1 MSGFASSSSA
11 SGGGEDKSVSRGH
24 ASLHKYPGILHAF
37 FSGFNQNNGYSNDNE
52 DSSSGEETPIEIE
65 NADESIVITYVSDR
79 TRSKT
84 AKTNVESNN
93 TLDKSSTVK
102 NSNNSVAKSKKSS
115 KRSDSQNL
123 KKQVK
128 ISRPKK
134 QRITLIPGTGYHAS
148 GESVKCHST
157 NYLELLTAFYFCFK
171 IKTYDEMLSA
181 FDSVLEDAQKNLETK
196 GKYKYGNEIIFSNAK
211 RAINH
216 CENFKKN
223 VETNALFQR
232 QVDNTLLVLHEN
244 ILKEFGEIPDVINA
258 YIGYIPLETQKSDA
272 EPEKFQNPTDVCLIL
287 RSREILNISCKAT
300 TDCPLTN
307 WWWVNYLHHCGFRD
321 ESNFFQT
328 LMDARIASVEIDKTI
343 DFNGKSHKDILREQ
357 WNTEDKQIGQNDR
370 EPVFSE
376 NTPMWH
382 IQRVMKTY
390 GNVIILNAMSDIF
403 TQTVYYPV
411 YLFAGGNDPLFLNL
425 SNHSPDSD
433 NITIN
438 FKHPS
443 ATSGKNAKFIFG
455 VTCDFDDI
463 TFNFKVEIRR
473 SGEIH
478 NYRIHFILENIVEK
492 LRRGGSRKR
501 KSLRRRKTRRRK

>member
-1 MSGFASSSSA
+1 
-11 SGGGEDKSVSRGH
+11 
-24 ASLHKYPGILHAF
+24 
-37 FSGFNQNNGYSNDNE
+37 
-52 DSSSGEETPIEIE
+52 
-65 NADESIVITYVSDR
+65 
-79 TRSKT
+79 
-84 AKTNVESNN
+84 
-93 TLDKSSTVK
+93 
-102 NSNNSVAKSKKSS
+102 
-115 KRSDSQNL
+115 
-123 KKQVK
+123 
-128 ISRPKK
+128 
-134 QRITLIPGTGYHAS
+134 
-148 GESVKCHST
+148 
-157 NYLELLTAFYFCFK
+157 
-171 IKTYDEMLSA
+171 
-181 FDSVLEDAQKNLETK
+181 
-196 GKYKYGNEIIFSNAK
+196 
-211 RAINH
+211 
-216 CENFKKN
+216 
-223 VETNALFQR
+223 
-232 QVDNTLLVLHEN
+232 
-244 ILKEFGEIPDVINA
+244 
-258 YIGYIPLETQKSDA
+258 
-272 EPEKFQNPTDVCLIL
+272 
-287 RSREILNISCKAT
+287 
-300 TDCPLTN
+300 
-307 WWWVNYLHHCGFRD
+307 
-321 ESNFFQT
+321 
-328 LMDARIASVEIDKTI
+328 MDARIASVEIDKTI